1 MWRILNAF
9 KTHIMKNVFLLFCS
23 AVLLFGLSSFS
34 KSETAPADKINW
46 MTWEEAVAATEKEPR
61 KIMVDLYTHWCGWCK
76 VMDKKTFTDPEIIK
90 IINEDFYA
98 VKFNAEQKETIRYN
112 GTDFDFVQ
120 SKGSK
125 RGGVHMLAYSLTN
138 GQLSYPTLVYLNEK
152 MERISISPGYKE
164 IEQLKNELEFTR
176 SEYYNKG
183 TFEEFVEK
191 QN

>member
-1 MWRILNAF
+1 
-9 KTHIMKNVFLLFCS
+9 MKNVFLLFCS